1 VTFVRI
7 ALAVAGAFI
16 AIVLLKLP
24 RRHPAVWL
32 ARCIIALALL
42 GLSILQIVAAFPPA
56 AASLVSVELLAGG
69 AVIAALAIDELIGRD
84 VRSALER
91 TRK

>member
-16 AIVLLKLP
+16 AIALFKLP
-24 RRHPAVWL
+24 RRRIAVWL
-32 ARCIIALALL
+32 ARCVLGLALL
-42 GLSILQIVAAFPPA
+42 ALSVLEIAAAFPPA
-56 AASLVSVELLAGG
+56 AASLVSVELLAGA

-84 VRSALER
+84 LRGAFER